1 MDVEEECTNIFLS
14 SISEKSFSADK
25 RFDMDYSFQR
35 FLYDESI
42 DSIVIDV
49 NKCFHA
55 LGVKHE
61 VNNLRKI
68 GIKK

>member
-1 MDVEEECTNIFLS
+1 
-14 SISEKSFSADK
+14 
-25 RFDMDYSFQR
+25 MDYSFQR

-42 DSIVIDV
+42 DSIIIDV